1 MSNVNIDSVKTCF
14 IHQQLDEHYNSV
26 ECPVGMI
33 QDSYFEFRDVGLD
46 LSDIFKWQIHG
57 CEFYNAGNGVNVC
70 GDCNYGT
77 AYDIHLRNANVV
89 NIMGCRFSRAAAA
102 NRYNIYVD
110 ADHPSATG
118 KAKNVL
124 IGQNQFGD
132 DIPGDHGLSAIVLS
146 PSAQSVV
153 IGVNAYIGQYTGSVV
168 DDQTSTGQAV
178 SPLGFPSTGALT
190 PPATVPS
197 SYTANL
203 SPTLGNADGPWPQ
216 SFSQAHFLK
225 YSSAPTIPSTY
236 GWVVYAS
243 GNALYAYDGTTKKQ
257 LAP

>member
-1 MSNVNIDSVKTCF
+1 
-14 IHQQLDEHYNSV
+14 
-26 ECPVGMI
+26 
-33 QDSYFEFRDVGLD
+33 
-46 LSDIFKWQIHG
+46 QIHG

-132 DIPGDHGLSAIVLS
+132 DIAGDHGLSAIVLS

-153 IGVNAYIGQYTGSVV
+153 IGVNAYIGQYTGSIV
-168 DDQTSTGQAV
+168 DDQTPTGQAMA
-178 SPLGFPSTGALT
+178 PLGFPSTGALT

-203 SPTLGNADGPWPQ
+203 SPSLGTGGAVWPATYNWLNYLPSTSPPLTNPSSGWAFFSDSTDDNKLKAIASNGTTVTLGTP
-216 SFSQAHFLK
+216 
-225 YSSAPTIPSTY
+225 
-236 GWVVYAS
+236 
-243 GNALYAYDGTTKKQ
+243 
-257 LAP
+257 

>member
-1 MSNVNIDSVKTCF
+1 MHGDG
-14 IHQQLDEHYNSV
+14 NSV

-46 LSDIFKWQIHG
+46 LSDIFKWQVHG
-57 CEFYNAGNGVNVC
+57 CAFYNAGNGVNVC

-77 AYDIHLRNANVV
+77 AYGIHLRNANVV

-132 DIPGDHGLSAIVLS
+132 DIAGDHGLIAIVLS

-168 DDQTSTGQAV
+168 DDQTPTGQAMA
-178 SPLGFPSTGALT
+178 PLGFPSTSTAN
-190 PPATVPS
+190 PPA
-197 SYTANL
+197 A
-203 SPTLGNADGPWPQ
+203 
-216 SFSQAHFLK
+216 
-225 YSSAPTIPSTY
+225 IPSTY
-236 GWVVYAS
+236 PSNASPTVGSANVSWPNAFSELHTITGTSEPVAPASGWVFYGVLNTLWAKYK
-243 GNALYAYDGTTKKQ
+243 DGTKKQ